1 MSQYLITGGAGFI
14 GYNFIRYA
22 LQKYPESSFVCL
34 DALTYAANQEEI
46 YRLSHPN
53 FTFIQ
58 GNICNTEQINTLFCK
73 NHFDYVI
80 HFAAETHVDKSIAD
94 SAVFLQTNVLG
105 VQVLLEACRRFGVKR
120 FHQISTDEVYGDLSL
135 DDSSSCDEYANLK
148 PSNPYSASKAAA
160 DLLVLSYY
168 KTYGLP
174 VTISRCTNNYGPY
187 QHAEKFIPTVIR
199 CALKNQPVPIYGT
212 GKNIRDWLYVDD
224 HCRAVDLIVHNGL
237 AGQIYN
243 IARGE
248 GLSNRV
254 VAEAILQR
262 LNRPKSLITYVD
274 DRLGH
279 DLKYSIQCHK
289 IHRELGWNPQV
300 SFAEGI
306 EKTIAFY
313 KHQE

>member
-58 GNICNTEQINTLFCK
+58 GNICDTEQINTLFCK

-80 HFAAETHVDKSIAD
+80 HFAAETHVDRSIAD

>member
-34 DALTYAANQEEI
+34 DALTYASNQEEI

-80 HFAAETHVDKSIAD
+80 HFAAETHVDRSIAD

-289 IHRELGWNPQV
+289 IHRELGWSPQI

>member
-34 DALTYAANQEEI
+34 DALTYASNQEEI

-73 NHFDYVI
+73 KHFDYVI
-80 HFAAETHVDKSIAD
+80 HFAAETHVDRSIAD

-168 KTYGLP
+168 KTYG
-174 VTISRCTNNYGPY
+174 
-187 QHAEKFIPTVIR
+187 
-199 CALKNQPVPIYGT
+199 
-212 GKNIRDWLYVDD
+212 
-224 HCRAVDLIVHNGL
+224 
-237 AGQIYN
+237 
-243 IARGE
+243 
-248 GLSNRV
+248 
-254 VAEAILQR
+254 
-262 LNRPKSLITYVD
+262 
-274 DRLGH
+274 
-279 DLKYSIQCHK
+279 
-289 IHRELGWNPQV
+289 
-300 SFAEGI
+300 
-306 EKTIAFY
+306 
-313 KHQE
+313 

>member
-22 LQKYPESSFVCL
+22 LPKYPESSFVCL

-46 YRLSHPN
+46 YRLSYPN

-73 NHFDYVI
+73 KQFDYVI
-80 HFAAETHVDKSIAD
+80 HFAAETHVDRSIAD

-187 QHAEKFIPTVIR
+187 QHTEKFIPTVIR

-289 IHRELGWNPQV
+289 IHRELGWNPQI

>member
-14 GYNFIRYA
+14 GYNFIRYV
-22 LQKYPESSFVCL
+22 LPKYPESSFVCL

-46 YRLSHPN
+46 YRLSYPN

-73 NHFDYVI
+73 KQFDYVI
-80 HFAAETHVDKSIAD
+80 HFAAETHVDRSIAD

-187 QHAEKFIPTVIR
+187 QHTEKFIPTVIR

-289 IHRELGWNPQV
+289 IHRELGWNPQI

>member
-22 LQKYPESSFVCL
+22 LPKYPESSFVCL

-80 HFAAETHVDKSIAD
+80 HFAAETHVDRSIAD

-187 QHAEKFIPTVIR
+187 QHTEKFIPTVIR

-237 AGQIYN
+237 VGQIYN